1 MACAVVAGAK
11 ISEYLLEKS
20 RVVRQAN
27 GEENF
32 HIFSYIFA
40 GAQHVDEFALRHPSQ
55 YRWENLFVPL
65 AVRDGVSPLIS
76 INLSA
81 SRMRKKTTA
90 AWQAFR
96 KIIGRLSWLKENIY
110 YNTITLNTIPI
121 CFSKL
126 FLPSLMSTTICLLAL
141 FFLINFFTSSS
152 PLPLRFLA
160 PLGGRGVLI
169 INNNS

>member
-1 MACAVVAGAK
+1 MWQIIKDKFCFKKLCRHAVTFYVLVACAVVAGAK

-65 AVRDGVSPLIS
+65 AVRDGVNPLVS

-81 SRMRKKTTA
+81 SRTGRGNISGNESVDCLDDWKKT
-90 AWQAFR
+90 F
-96 KIIGRLSWLKENIY
+96 IIIQ
-110 YNTITLNTIPI
+110 
-121 CFSKL
+121 
-126 FLPSLMSTTICLLAL
+126 
-141 FFLINFFTSSS
+141 
-152 PLPLRFLA
+152 
-160 PLGGRGVLI
+160 
-169 INNNS
+169 